1 MAVGSGIGG
10 KLMQFGRRRAL
21 LIISVCGVIG
31 VSLALVSITAFYV
44 LMLGR
49 FMYGVCSGLFGATL
63 PRYIEEYLP
72 LDYYTIGALVFVVS
86 QNIGSCLGM
95 YDGLLLP
102 REYNN
107 PDYHQQL
114 VDYSDWRYIFGFP
127 FLLFTILIIQL
138 LFFIRSEGPKFYI
151 VRGQKEIAIR
161 VIHDIYETKGDDQL
175 A

>member
-1 MAVGSGIGG
+1 MNAKNDWVTTKQQDIHQETLGSSIFLGMALGAGIGG

-21 LIISVCGVIG
+21 LLISVIGVIG
-31 VSLALVSITAFYV
+31 VSLGLISITAFYV
-44 LMLGR
+44 LLLGR
-49 FMYGVCSGLFGATL
+49 FTSGFCNGLFGATL

-72 LDYYTIGALVFVVS
+72 LNYYTIGALIFVVS

-95 YDGLLLP
+95 YDGLFLP

-127 FLLFTILIIQL
+127 LLLFTILTI
-138 LFFIRSEGPKFYI
+138 
-151 VRGQKEIAIR
+151 
-161 VIHDIYETKGDDQL
+161 
-175 A
+175 